1 MSDLRYALTLFITG
15 VTPRSMRAVT
25 NLRSFCESHLGG
37 IYDLEIVDLYEHPER
52 AQPANV
58 VVSPTLV
65 RHEPK
70 PVRLLIGDMSDTA
83 RLAAVI
89 KTENGT

>member
-1 MSDLRYALTLFITG
+1 VSGAQYALTLFITG
-15 VTPRSMRAVT
+15 VTPRSMRAVA
-25 NLRSFCESHLGG
+25 NLRNFCEAQLGDD
-37 IYDLEIVDLYEHPER
+37 YDLEIVDLYEHPER

-65 RHEPK
+65 RYQPK

-83 RLAAVI
+83 RLSAAI
-89 KTENGT
+89 KTEPDI